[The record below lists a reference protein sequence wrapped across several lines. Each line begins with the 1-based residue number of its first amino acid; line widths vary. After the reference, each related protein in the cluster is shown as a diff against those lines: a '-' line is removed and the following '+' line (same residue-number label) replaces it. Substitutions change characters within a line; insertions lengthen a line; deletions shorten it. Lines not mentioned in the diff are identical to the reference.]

1 MAPSAEIDPRVA
13 RTRRDVLAAAREVM
27 LEEGW
32 ARVTLA
38 RVAERSGYAR
48 TTLYRHWPQRLDLLR
63 DLIGEEVRLLHTTP
77 AGDLREDL
85 IAEMEAFQAAL
96 TTSGLGRMMI
106 AIGQQAR
113 DDAELADLSSSV
125 RADGSK
131 VLRDIIAAGVERR
144 LGEPLAVHALH
155 RIAANVVEAADRDR
169 VRSCHGAEAYQ
180 GRTPESTGSDT
191 PASSG
196 GGDAAPAWESR
207 ARSPTIRPSGVRT
220 TNRTS
225 RTPS

>member
-1 MAPSAEIDPRVA
+1 APSAEIDPRVA

-32 ARVTLA
+32 ERVTLA

-131 VLRDIIAAGVERR
+131 VLRDIIAAG
-144 LGEPLAVHALH
+144 
-155 RIAANVVEAADRDR
+155 
-169 VRSCHGAEAYQ
+169 
-180 GRTPESTGSDT
+180 
-191 PASSG
+191 
-196 GGDAAPAWESR
+196 
-207 ARSPTIRPSGVRT
+207 
-220 TNRTS
+220 
-225 RTPS
+225 